1 MVFAVNPTTSQTY
14 EAFKA
19 NAVGGGSPSSGSS
32 TTTSPHASSST
43 PASGGGGYGSST
55 GSGAK
60 TSVQKLTAG
69 LAGVAFLVKL
79 FL

>member
-1 MVFAVNPTTSQTY
+1 MVFAVNVNDSTFA
-14 EAFKA
+14 AFKA
-19 NAVGGGSPSSGSS
+19 RATGGTVSSGSS
-32 TTTSPHASSST
+32 TKTSALVSST
-43 PASGGGGYGSST
+43 PSATVGGNTNT